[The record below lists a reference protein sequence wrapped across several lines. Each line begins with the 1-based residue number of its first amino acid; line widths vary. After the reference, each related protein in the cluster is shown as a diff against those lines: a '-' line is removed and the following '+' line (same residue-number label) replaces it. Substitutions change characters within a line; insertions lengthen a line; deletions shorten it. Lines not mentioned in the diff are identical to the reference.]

1 MKKQKNVLISYIL
14 FDGGFLSAFLSFIF
28 LILYTIVFDNY
39 KMILVHCFCMVLV
52 LLGTIL
58 PFFAHNYSLYFYF
71 SMYKPEYKLMKSLRI
86 DSDTGFIQGVP
97 NNNCSEF
104 LVSNITKCSK
114 IELKKE
120 KGIYIGKCNG
130 QFIRIDMKGW
140 LFKDKYV
147 YELLQTYFIIEYLI
161 MHRLSFKYVYKKI
174 NNNDINEVEL
184 IFINGKKRKKY
195 KLSSNGKIRTKLTLR
210 FKNYNKC
217 KFIDGDKYSIR
228 DFYSLN
234 KNNKMR

>member
-14 FDGGFLSAFLSFIF
+14 FYGGFLLAFLSFIF

-39 KMILVHCFCMVLV
+39 KVTLVHWFCMVLV

-114 IELKKE
+114 IELKIE
-120 KGIYIGKCNG
+120 KGIYIGKCND

-147 YELLQTYFIIEYLI
+147 Y
-161 MHRLSFKYVYKKI
+161 KKI
-174 NNNDINEVEL
+174 NNNDINKVEL
-184 IFINGKKRKKY
+184 ILINGKKRKKY
-195 KLSSNGKIRTKLTLR
+195 KLSSNGRIRTKLILR

-217 KFIDGDKYSIR
+217 KFIDGNKYSVR

-234 KNNKMR
+234 KNNKM